1 MKGLRIRRI
10 LAVAFATAIIALA
23 CGCTISSGVFT
34 GMSQSSTDTSL
45 SASYVSF
52 DGSLARRVSLK
63 AGDEVTFGIEGGDG
77 LEAAVMKGG
86 ESVCEITD
94 GAVFTA
100 AEDGAYDF
108 TLRGKAENGSFA
120 LTWQKK

>member
-1 MKGLRIRRI
+1 MKTIRKASAFALVI
-10 LAVAFATAIIALA
+10 ALAVLA

-34 GMSQSSTDTSL
+34 GMSQSSTDISL
-45 SASYVSF
+45 TASYVSF

-63 AGDEVTFGIEGGDG
+63 AGDEVTFGLEGGDG

-86 ESVCEITD
+86 ESVCAIAD

-100 AEDGAYDF
+100 DEDGTYDF